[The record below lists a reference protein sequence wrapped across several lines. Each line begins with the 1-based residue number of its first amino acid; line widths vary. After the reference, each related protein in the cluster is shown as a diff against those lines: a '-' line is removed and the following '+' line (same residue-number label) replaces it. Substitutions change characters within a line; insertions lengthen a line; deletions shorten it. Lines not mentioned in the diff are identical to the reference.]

1 MITANPQYTTKR
13 ICSLMVTHSCN
24 LHCVYC
30 FEKYKSK
37 GLKFMSL
44 NTAQKILNKEFE
56 DFSNKDRLPSDRLA
70 IEFFGGEPLLNFD
83 LIQNIYEW
91 TDSLNLTFPFN
102 IPAHHQRNIIH
113 RQYATLVCRKNRRI

>member
-70 IEFFGGEPLLNFD
+70 IEFFGGEPLLNASPD
-83 LIQNIYEW
+83 SPYERRTKHILISPSPV
-91 TDSLNLTFPFN
+91 T
-102 IPAHHQRNIIH
+102 
-113 RQYATLVCRKNRRI
+113 V

>member
-1 MITANPQYTTKR
+1 
-13 ICSLMVTHSCN
+13 
-24 LHCVYC
+24 
-30 FEKYKSK
+30 
-37 GLKFMSL
+37 MSL

-91 TDSLNLTFPFN
+91 TDSLNLTFPL
-102 IPAHHQRNIIH
+102 IYQRNIIH